1 MSSPAVC
8 VHVPEFPDPVPAPI
22 PFVSFQFSAVF
33 APFPFFSSVPG
44 FPVSVLYMRMRIEE
58 SLNYPTIVKI
68 TKKTKPNMVKF

>member
-44 FPVSVLYMRMRIEE
+44 FPVSVPLYEDEE